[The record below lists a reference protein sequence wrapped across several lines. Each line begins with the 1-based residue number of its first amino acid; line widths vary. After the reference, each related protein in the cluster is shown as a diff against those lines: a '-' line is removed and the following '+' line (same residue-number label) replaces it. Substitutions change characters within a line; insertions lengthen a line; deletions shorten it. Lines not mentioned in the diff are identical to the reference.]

1 MNIEFC
7 PRLRKFKHTRFGQS
21 NVYWVSN
28 PTPVYGGNDQC
39 RLNGKLPNLEER
51 MESKAFVLFLATWL
65 ILAAGCITPP
75 AAPDP
80 TAAGQGATPLLPNEP
95 PPFST
100 AGWKTDFTKRTVAW
114 DEVLS
119 GGPPKDGIPAINQP
133 TFESV
138 ATARERLAEQSPVLF
153 FAHGS
158 VTRAYPLDI
167 LIWHEIV
174 NDVVDGQ
181 PVAVTFC
188 PLCNASIVFDRQ
200 VGEQTLDFGT
210 TGKLRK
216 SDLIMYDRQTES
228 WWQQALGEAIAGEFT
243 GTRLTFLAS
252 QVMSFG
258 DFATEFPDGE
268 VLAIPTEFSRS
279 YGQNPYIGYDSTAQP
294 FLYDGELDVR
304 LPATER
310 VVGIQLGAV
319 ARAYPFTTL
328 TKHGVVNDELAETPI
343 AIFFKGGV
351 SSALDTARIDQGR
364 DVGSTVV
371 FDRRLDN
378 QVLTFAAA
386 ESGTFTDAETGST
399 WNIVGEAMDGPL
411 VGQQLTRV
419 VAFDH
424 FWFAWRAFFPETE
437 LFASPE

>member
-1 MNIEFC
+1 M
-7 PRLRKFKHTRFGQS
+7 K
-21 NVYWVSN
+21 
-28 PTPVYGGNDQC
+28 
-39 RLNGKLPNLEER
+39 
-51 MESKAFVLFLATWL
+51 SKTVVFILLACLLVL
-65 ILAAGCITPP
+65 AGCIVPP
-75 AAPDP
+75 ATPVESGTSDAPAAVP
-80 TAAGQGATPLLPNEP
+80 TGQTTAGLLPSEL

-100 AGWKTDFTKRTVAW
+100 TGWQTDFTKRSIDW

-119 GGPPKDGIPAINQP
+119 GGPPKDGIPAIDEP

-138 ATARERLAEQSPVLF
+138 AAAGERLAQQSPVLF

-158 VTRAYPLDI
+158 VTRAYPLEI

-174 NDVVDGQ
+174 NDVVDGL

-200 VGEQTLDFGT
+200 VGDQTLDFGT

-228 WWQQALGEAIAGEFT
+228 WWQQALGEAIAGKFT

-258 DFATEFPDGE
+258 NFAAAFPAGE
-268 VLAIPTEFSRS
+268 VLAIPAAGGRS
-279 YGQNPYIGYDSTAQP
+279 YGRNPYEGYDSTARP
-294 FLYDGELDVR
+294 FLYDGELDAR

-310 VVGIQLGAV
+310 VVGIQLGDV

-328 TKHGVVNDELAETPI
+328 TKHGVVNDELTATPI
-343 AIFFKGGV
+343 VIFFKRGV

-378 QVLTFAAA
+378 QVLTF
-386 ESGTFTDAETGST
+386 EVLENGSFKDAETGST
-399 WNIVGEAMDGPL
+399 WNFIGVALEGPL
-411 VGQQLTRV
+411 AGKQLTRV

-424 FWFAWRAFFPETE
+424 FWFAWRAFFPATE
-437 LFASPE
+437 IFALAE

>member
-1 MNIEFC
+1 MK
-7 PRLRKFKHTRFGQS
+7 RKPITL
-21 NVYWVSN
+21 YLLL
-28 PTPVYGGNDQC
+28 C
-39 RLNGKLPNLEER
+39 LI
-51 MESKAFVLFLATWL
+51 VLV
-65 ILAAGCITPP
+65 GCIAPP
-75 AAPDP
+75 SALVEGGAPVAA
-80 TAAGQGATPLLPNEP
+80 TVGSLPSEP

-100 AGWKTDFTKRTVAW
+100 TGWTTDFTKRSIAW

-119 GGPPKDGIPAINQP
+119 GGPPKDGIPAIDQP

-138 ATARERLAEQSPVLF
+138 EAAGERLAGQSPVLF
-153 FAHGS
+153 FAHGA

-174 NDVVDGQ
+174 NDVVDGL

-200 VGEQTLDFGT
+200 VGDRTLDFGT

-228 WWQQALGEAIAGEFT
+228 WWQQALGEAIVGEFT

-258 DFATEFPDGE
+258 DFAAEFPTGE
-268 VLAIPTEFSRS
+268 VLAIPAEFNRS
-279 YGQNPYIGYDSTAQP
+279 YGQNPYTGYDSTAQP
-294 FLYDGELDVR
+294 FLYDGELDGR

-310 VVGIQLGAV
+310 VVGITLGDV
-319 ARAYPFTTL
+319 AKAYPFTTL
-328 TKHGVVNDELAETPI
+328 TKYRVANDAIADTPVV
-343 AIFFKGGV
+343 IFFKRGV
-351 SSALDTARIDQGR
+351 SSALDTALIDQGR

-371 FDRRLDN
+371 FDRRLDE
-378 QVLTFAAA
+378 QVLTF
-386 ESGTFTDAETGST
+386 ESLENGTFTDTETGST
-399 WNIVGEAMDGPL
+399 WNIIGEAIDGPL
-411 VGQQLTRV
+411 AGKQLIRV

-437 LFASPE
+437 IFAFNRQ

>member
-1 MNIEFC
+1 MKINNALC
-7 PRLRKFKHTRFGQS
+7 CMLS
-21 NVYWVSN
+21 
-28 PTPVYGGNDQC
+28 C
-39 RLNGKLPNLEER
+39 
-51 MESKAFVLFLATWL
+51 L
-65 ILAAGCITPP
+65 ILLAGCIVPP
-75 AAPDP
+75 KPPVEAGAAPVDSAGQ
-80 TAAGQGATPLLPNEP
+80 TAAGLLPSAP

-100 AGWKTDFTKRTVAW
+100 SGWQTDFTKRSIEWA
-114 DEVLS
+114 EVLS
-119 GGPPKDGIPAINQP
+119 GGPPKDGIPAVDHP
-133 TFESV
+133 TFESIE
-138 ATARERLAEQSPVLF
+138 AAGERLVEQSPVLF
-153 FAHGS
+153 FAHGN
-158 VTRAYPLDI
+158 VARAYPLEI

-174 NDVVDGQ
+174 NDEVDGL

-188 PLCNASIVFDRQ
+188 PLCNASIVFDRR

-258 DFATEFPDGE
+258 DFATEFPEGE

-279 YGQNPYIGYDSTAQP
+279 YGQNPYIGYDSTARP
-294 FLYDGELDVR
+294 FLYDGELDAR

-310 VVGIQLGAV
+310 VVGINLGDV
-319 ARAYPFTTL
+319 ARAYAFA
-328 TKHGVVNDELAETPI
+328 HLAEQGVLNDTLAGTPV

-351 SSALDTARIDQGR
+351 SSALDTGRIDQGR

-378 QVLTFAAA
+378 QVLTFATL
-386 ESGTFTDAETGST
+386 ENGTFKDVETGST
-399 WNIVGEAMDGPL
+399 WNFIGVALDGPL
-411 VGQQLTRV
+411 AGKQLTRI

-424 FWFAWRAFFPETE
+424 FWFAWHAFFPQTE
-437 LFASPE
+437 LFTSAE

>member
-1 MNIEFC
+1 MK
-7 PRLRKFKHTRFGQS
+7 RKPITL
-21 NVYWVSN
+21 YLLL
-28 PTPVYGGNDQC
+28 C
-39 RLNGKLPNLEER
+39 LI
-51 MESKAFVLFLATWL
+51 VLV
-65 ILAAGCITPP
+65 GCIAPP
-75 AAPDP
+75 SALVEGGAPVAA
-80 TAAGQGATPLLPNEP
+80 TVGSLPSEP

-100 AGWKTDFTKRTVAW
+100 TGWTTDFTKRSIAW

-119 GGPPKDGIPAINQP
+119 GGPPKDGIPAIDQP

-138 ATARERLAEQSPVLF
+138 EAADERLAGQSPVLF
-153 FAHGS
+153 FAHGA

-174 NDVVDGQ
+174 NDVVDGL

-200 VGEQTLDFGT
+200 VGDRTLDFGT

-228 WWQQALGEAIAGEFT
+228 WWQQALGEAIVGEFT

-258 DFATEFPDGE
+258 DFAAEFPTGE
-268 VLAIPTEFSRS
+268 VLAIPAEFNRS
-279 YGQNPYIGYDSTAQP
+279 YGQNPYTGYDSTAQP
-294 FLYDGELDVR
+294 FLYDGELDGR

-310 VVGIQLGAV
+310 VVGITLGDV
-319 ARAYPFTTL
+319 AKAYPFTTL
-328 TKHGVVNDELAETPI
+328 TKYRVANDAIADTPVV
-343 AIFFKGGV
+343 IFFKRGV
-351 SSALDTARIDQGR
+351 SSALDTALIDQGR

-371 FDRRLDN
+371 FDRRLDE
-378 QVLTFAAA
+378 QVLTF
-386 ESGTFTDAETGST
+386 ESLENGTFTDTETGST
-399 WNIVGEAMDGPL
+399 WNIIGEAIDGPL
-411 VGQQLTRV
+411 AGKQLIRV

-437 LFASPE
+437 IFAFNRQ

>member
-1 MNIEFC
+1 MK
-7 PRLRKFKHTRFGQS
+7 RKPITL
-21 NVYWVSN
+21 YLLL
-28 PTPVYGGNDQC
+28 C
-39 RLNGKLPNLEER
+39 LI
-51 MESKAFVLFLATWL
+51 VLV
-65 ILAAGCITPP
+65 GCIAPPSALVEGGAP
-75 AAPDP
+75 AA
-80 TAAGQGATPLLPNEP
+80 ATVGSLPSEP

-100 AGWKTDFTKRTVAW
+100 TGWITDFTKRSIAW

-119 GGPPKDGIPAINQP
+119 GGPPKDGIPAIDQP

-138 ATARERLAEQSPVLF
+138 EAAGERLAGQSPVLF
-153 FAHGS
+153 FAHGA

-174 NDVVDGQ
+174 NDVVDGL

-200 VGEQTLDFGT
+200 VGDRTLDFGT

-228 WWQQALGEAIAGEFT
+228 WWQQALGEAIVGEFT

-258 DFATEFPDGE
+258 DFAAEFPTGE
-268 VLAIPTEFSRS
+268 VLAIPAEFNRS
-279 YGQNPYIGYDSTAQP
+279 YGQNPYTGYDSTAQP
-294 FLYDGELDVR
+294 FLYDGELDGR

-310 VVGIQLGAV
+310 VVGITLGDV
-319 ARAYPFTTL
+319 AKAYPFTTL
-328 TKHGVVNDELAETPI
+328 TKYRVANDAIADTPVV
-343 AIFFKGGV
+343 IFFKRGV
-351 SSALDTARIDQGR
+351 SSALDTALIDQGR

-371 FDRRLDN
+371 FDRRLDE
-378 QVLTFAAA
+378 QVLTF
-386 ESGTFTDAETGST
+386 ESLENGTFTDTETGST
-399 WNIVGEAMDGPL
+399 WNIIGEAIDGPL
-411 VGQQLTRV
+411 AGKQLIRV

-437 LFASPE
+437 IFAFNRQ

>member
-1 MNIEFC
+1 MKI
-7 PRLRKFKHTRFGQS
+7 KT
-21 NVYWVSN
+21 
-28 PTPVYGGNDQC
+28 
-39 RLNGKLPNLEER
+39 
-51 MESKAFVLFLATWL
+51 AVLFLLSGLFVLT
-65 ILAAGCITPP
+65 GCIVLSAVEQSAP
-75 AAPDP
+75 AAAPG
-80 TAAGQGATPLLPNEP
+80 AASVGENGVVLLPVTP

-100 AGWKTDFTKRTVAW
+100 TGWTTDFTKRTIAW

-119 GGPPKDGIPAINQP
+119 GGPPKDGIPAIDQP

-138 ATARERLAEQSPVLF
+138 AAAEERLAEQSPVIF

-158 VTRAYPLDI
+158 VTRAYPLEI

-174 NDVVDGQ
+174 NDEVDGL

-188 PLCNASIVFDRQ
+188 PLCNASIVFDRR

-258 DFATEFPDGE
+258 DFAAEFPDGE
-268 VLAIPTEFSRS
+268 VLAIPAGFSRA
-279 YGQNPYIGYDSTAQP
+279 YGRNPYTGYDSTDRP
-294 FLYDGELDVR
+294 FLYDGALDTR

-310 VVGIQLGAV
+310 VVGISLGDV
-319 ARAYPFTTL
+319 ARAYAFADVAVQ
-328 TKHGVVNDELAETPI
+328 GVINDELAEQ
-343 AIFFKGGV
+343 AVVIFFKGGV
-351 SSALDTARIDQGR
+351 SSALDAALIDEGR

-371 FDRRLDN
+371 FDRRLDD
-378 QVLTFAAA
+378 QVLTFDALDN
-386 ESGTFTDAETGST
+386 GLFKDAETGST
-399 WNIVGEAMDGPL
+399 WNILGEALAGPL
-411 VGQQLTRV
+411 VGKQLPQV

-424 FWFAWRAFFPETE
+424 FWFAWHAFYPETE
-437 LFASPE
+437 IFALTE

>member
-1 MNIEFC
+1 MKIKPILFFI
-7 PRLRKFKHTRFGQS
+7 LT
-21 NVYWVSN
+21 Y
-28 PTPVYGGNDQC
+28 
-39 RLNGKLPNLEER
+39 LI
-51 MESKAFVLFLATWL
+51 VL
-65 ILAAGCITPP
+65 AGCI
-75 AAPDP
+75 APSAPGGQDAP
-80 TAAGQGATPLLPNEP
+80 STAPNGTASGQTATGLLPSAP
-95 PPFST
+95 PPFSAT
-100 AGWKTDFTKRTVAW
+100 DWKTDFTKHSIDW
-114 DEVLS
+114 NEILS
-119 GGPPKDGIPAINQP
+119 GGPPKDGIPSIDQP

-138 ATARERLAEQSPVLF
+138 ETAGERLVEQSPVIF
-153 FAHGS
+153 FAHGR
-158 VTRAYPLDI
+158 VTRAYPLEI

-200 VGEQTLDFGT
+200 VGDRTLDFGT

-258 DFATEFPDGE
+258 DFAAAFPDGE
-268 VLAIPTEFSRS
+268 VLAIPAAGGRS
-279 YGQNPYIGYDSTAQP
+279 YGRNPYEGYDSTARP
-294 FLYDGELDVR
+294 FLYEGALDAR

-310 VVGIQLGAV
+310 VVGIQLSDV
-319 ARAYPFTTL
+319 ARAYPFATL
-328 TKHGVVNDELAETPI
+328 TKHGVVNDDLADTPI
-343 AIFFKGGV
+343 VIFFKRGV

-378 QVLTFAAA
+378 QMLTFAVL
-386 ESGTFTDAETGST
+386 ENGIFTDSETGST
-399 WNIVGEAMDGPL
+399 WNILGEALDGPL
-411 VGQQLTRV
+411 AGKQLTQV

-424 FWFAWRAFFPETE
+424 FWFAWQAFFPETE
-437 LFASPE
+437 IFTFDAQ

>member
-1 MNIEFC
+1 MK
-7 PRLRKFKHTRFGQS
+7 RKPITL
-21 NVYWVSN
+21 YLLL
-28 PTPVYGGNDQC
+28 C
-39 RLNGKLPNLEER
+39 LI
-51 MESKAFVLFLATWL
+51 VLV
-65 ILAAGCITPP
+65 GCIAPP
-75 AAPDP
+75 SALVEGGAPVAA
-80 TAAGQGATPLLPNEP
+80 TVGSLPSEP

-100 AGWKTDFTKRTVAW
+100 TGWTTDFTKRSIAW

-119 GGPPKDGIPAINQP
+119 GGPPKDGIPAIDQP

-138 ATARERLAEQSPVLF
+138 EAADERLAGQSPVLF
-153 FAHGS
+153 FAHGA

-174 NDVVDGQ
+174 NDVVDGL

-200 VGEQTLDFGT
+200 VGDRTLDFGT

-228 WWQQALGEAIAGEFT
+228 WWQQALGEAIVGEFT
-243 GTRLTFLAS
+243 GMRLTFLAS

-258 DFATEFPDGE
+258 DFAAEFPTGE
-268 VLAIPTEFSRS
+268 VLAIPAEFNRS
-279 YGQNPYIGYDSTAQP
+279 YGQNPYTGYDSTAQP
-294 FLYDGELDVR
+294 FLYDGELDGR

-310 VVGIQLGAV
+310 VVGITLGDV
-319 ARAYPFTTL
+319 AKAYPFTTL
-328 TKHGVVNDELAETPI
+328 TKYRVANDAIADTPVV
-343 AIFFKGGV
+343 IFFKRGV
-351 SSALDTARIDQGR
+351 SSALDTALIDQGR

-371 FDRRLDN
+371 FDRRLDE
-378 QVLTFAAA
+378 QVLTF
-386 ESGTFTDAETGST
+386 ESLENGTFTDTETGST
-399 WNIVGEAMDGPL
+399 WNIIGEAIDGPL
-411 VGQQLTRV
+411 AGKQLIRV

-437 LFASPE
+437 IFAFNRQ

>member
-1 MNIEFC
+1 MKI
-7 PRLRKFKHTRFGQS
+7 K
-21 NVYWVSN
+21 
-28 PTPVYGGNDQC
+28 PVIFS
-39 RLNGKLPNLEER
+39 LLSSLL
-51 MESKAFVLFLATWL
+51 VL
-65 ILAAGCITPP
+65 AGCIAPP
-75 AAPDP
+75 AAPVEPGAAAAPADASAGP
-80 TAAGQGATPLLPNEP
+80 TNSVLLPSEP

-100 AGWKTDFTKRTVAW
+100 TGWQTDFTKRSIDW

-119 GGPPKDGIPAINQP
+119 GGPPKDGIPAVDAP

-138 ATARERLAEQSPVLF
+138 AAAGERLAEQSPVLF
-153 FAHGS
+153 FAHGN
-158 VTRAYPLDI
+158 VTRAYPLEI

-174 NDVVDGQ
+174 NDVVDGL

-188 PLCNASIVFDRQ
+188 PLCNASIVFDRR

-258 DFATEFPDGE
+258 DFAAEFPAGE
-268 VLAIPTEFSRS
+268 VLAIPAEFSRS
-279 YGQNPYIGYDSTAQP
+279 YGQNPYTGYDSTARP
-294 FLYDGELDVR
+294 FLYDGELDAR
-304 LPATER
+304 LHPTER
-310 VVGIQLGAV
+310 VVGLQRGDA
-319 ARAYPFTTL
+319 ARAYPFATL
-328 TKHGVVNDELAETPI
+328 TKHGVVNDELAGTPVV
-343 AIFFKGGV
+343 IFFKRGV

-378 QVLTFAAA
+378 QVLTFAAL
-386 ESGTFTDAETGST
+386 ENGTFQDAETGST
-399 WNIVGEAMDGPL
+399 WNFIGEALDGPL
-411 VGQQLTRV
+411 AGKQLTRV

-424 FWFAWRAFFPETE
+424 FWFAWQAFFPKTE
-437 LFASPE
+437 LFALAE

>member
-1 MNIEFC
+1 MK
-7 PRLRKFKHTRFGQS
+7 RKPIIL
-21 NVYWVSN
+21 Y
-28 PTPVYGGNDQC
+28 
-39 RLNGKLPNLEER
+39 
-51 MESKAFVLFLATWL
+51 VLLCL
-65 ILAAGCITPP
+65 IVLTGCIVPP
-75 AAPDP
+75 TASVEPGASVAPIAAP
-80 TAAGQGATPLLPNEP
+80 AGQATGPLLPSEP

-100 AGWKTDFTKRTVAW
+100 TDWTTDFTKRSVEW

-119 GGPPKDGIPAINQP
+119 GGPPKDGIPAIDQP

-138 ATARERLAEQSPVLF
+138 EAAGERLADQSPVLV
-153 FAHGS
+153 FAHGA

-174 NDVVDGQ
+174 NDEVDGL

-200 VGEQTLDFGT
+200 VGERTLDFGT

-228 WWQQALGEAIAGEFT
+228 WWQQALGEAIVGEFT

-258 DFATEFPDGE
+258 DFAAEFPAGE
-268 VLAIPTEFSRS
+268 VLAIPAEFSRS

-294 FLYDGELDVR
+294 FLYDGELDGR

-310 VVGIQLGAV
+310 VVGITLGDT
-319 ARAYPFTTL
+319 ARAYSFTTL
-328 TKHGVVNDELAETPI
+328 TKYRVANDEIGETPVV
-343 AIFFKGGV
+343 IFFKRGV
-351 SSALDTARIDQGR
+351 SSALDTALIDQGR

-371 FDRRLDN
+371 FDRRLDD
-378 QVLTFAAA
+378 QVLTFEAL
-386 ESGTFTDAETGST
+386 ENGTFKDTETAST
-399 WNIVGEAMDGPL
+399 WNIIGEATDGPL
-411 VGQQLTRV
+411 TGKQLTRV

-437 LFASPE
+437 IFTFTE

>member
-1 MNIEFC
+1 MK
-7 PRLRKFKHTRFGQS
+7 RKPITL
-21 NVYWVSN
+21 YLLL
-28 PTPVYGGNDQC
+28 C
-39 RLNGKLPNLEER
+39 LI
-51 MESKAFVLFLATWL
+51 VLV
-65 ILAAGCITPP
+65 GCIAPPSAPGEVGAP
-75 AAPDP
+75 AA
-80 TAAGQGATPLLPNEP
+80 ATVGLLPSEP

-100 AGWKTDFTKRTVAW
+100 SGWQTDFAKRSIAW
-114 DEVLS
+114 EEVLS
-119 GGPPKDGIPAINQP
+119 GGPPEDGIPAVDHP

-138 ATARERLAEQSPVLF
+138 EAAGERLAKQSPVLF
-153 FAHGS
+153 FAHGN
-158 VTRAYPLDI
+158 VARAYPLEI

-174 NDVVDGQ
+174 NDEVDGL

-188 PLCNASIVFDRQ
+188 PLCNASIVFDRR

-258 DFATEFPDGE
+258 DFATEFPEGE

-279 YGQNPYIGYDSTAQP
+279 YGQNPYIGYDSTARP
-294 FLYDGELDVR
+294 FLYDGELDAR

-310 VVGIQLGAV
+310 VVGINLGDV
-319 ARAYPFTTL
+319 ARAYAFA
-328 TKHGVVNDELAETPI
+328 HLAEQGVLNDTLAGTPV

-351 SSALDTARIDQGR
+351 SSALDTGRIDQGR

-378 QVLTFAAA
+378 QVLTFATL
-386 ESGTFTDAETGST
+386 ENGTFKDLETGST
-399 WNIVGEAMDGPL
+399 WNFIGEALDGPL
-411 VGQQLTRV
+411 AGKQLTRV

-437 LFASPE
+437 IKSE

>member
-1 MNIEFC
+1 MK
-7 PRLRKFKHTRFGQS
+7 RKPITL
-21 NVYWVSN
+21 YLLL
-28 PTPVYGGNDQC
+28 C
-39 RLNGKLPNLEER
+39 
-51 MESKAFVLFLATWL
+51 L
-65 ILAAGCITPP
+65 IALVGCIAPP
-75 AAPDP
+75 SALVEGGAPVAA
-80 TAAGQGATPLLPNEP
+80 TVGSLPSEP

-100 AGWKTDFTKRTVAW
+100 TGWTTDFTKHSIAW

-119 GGPPKDGIPAINQP
+119 GGPPKDGIPAIDQP

-138 ATARERLAEQSPVLF
+138 EAADERLAGQSPVLF
-153 FAHGS
+153 FAHGA

-174 NDVVDGQ
+174 NDVVDGL

-200 VGEQTLDFGT
+200 VGDRTLDFGT

-228 WWQQALGEAIAGEFT
+228 WWQQALGEAIVGEFT
-243 GTRLTFLAS
+243 GMRLTFLAS

-258 DFATEFPDGE
+258 DFAAEFPTGE
-268 VLAIPTEFSRS
+268 VLAIPAEFNRS
-279 YGQNPYIGYDSTAQP
+279 YGQNPYTGYDSTAQP
-294 FLYDGELDVR
+294 FLYDGELDGR

-310 VVGIQLGAV
+310 VVGITLGDV
-319 ARAYPFTTL
+319 AKAYPFTTL
-328 TKHGVVNDELAETPI
+328 TKYRVANDAIADTPV
-343 AIFFKGGV
+343 AIFFKRGV
-351 SSALDTARIDQGR
+351 SSALDTALIDQGR

-371 FDRRLDN
+371 FDRRLDE
-378 QVLTFAAA
+378 QVLTF
-386 ESGTFTDAETGST
+386 ESLENGTFTDTETGST
-399 WNIVGEAMDGPL
+399 WNIIGEAIDGPL
-411 VGQQLTRV
+411 AGKQLIRV

-437 LFASPE
+437 IFAFNRQ

>member
-1 MNIEFC
+1 MKI
-7 PRLRKFKHTRFGQS
+7 KFFI
-21 NVYWVSN
+21 
-28 PTPVYGGNDQC
+28 
-39 RLNGKLPNLEER
+39 
-51 MESKAFVLFLATWL
+51 FFLLSCL
-65 ILAAGCITPP
+65 IGLGGCIGLPAEQGEQGVSSIAPTNTPSVE
-75 AAPDP
+75 
-80 TAAGQGATPLLPNEP
+80 GATELLPSEP

-100 AGWKTDFTKRTVAW
+100 TGWKTDFTKRSIEW

-119 GGPPKDGIPAINQP
+119 GGPPKDGIPAVDAP

-138 ATARERLAEQSPVLF
+138 AAASERLAEQSPVLF
-153 FAHGS
+153 FTHGN
-158 VTRAYPLDI
+158 VARAYPLEI

-174 NDVVDGQ
+174 NDEVDGL

-188 PLCNASIVFDRQ
+188 PLCNASIVFDRR

-258 DFATEFPDGE
+258 DFAAEFPVGE

-279 YGQNPYIGYDSTAQP
+279 YGRNPYEGYDSTTRP
-294 FLYDGELDVR
+294 FLYDGELDAR

-310 VVGIQLGAV
+310 VVGIKLGDV
-319 ARAYPFTTL
+319 ARAYAFSDL
-328 TKHGVVNDELAETPI
+328 AEQGVLNDELADTPV

-351 SSALDTARIDQGR
+351 SSALDTSRINDGR

-378 QVLTFAAA
+378 QVLTFAAL
-386 ESGTFTDAETGST
+386 ENGTFQDSETGST
-399 WNIVGEAMDGPL
+399 WNFIGEALAGPL
-411 VGQQLTRV
+411 AGKQLTRV

-424 FWFAWRAFFPETE
+424 FWFAWHAFFPATE
-437 LFASPE
+437 LFTFAE

>member
-1 MNIEFC
+1 MK
-7 PRLRKFKHTRFGQS
+7 RKPITL
-21 NVYWVSN
+21 YLLL
-28 PTPVYGGNDQC
+28 C
-39 RLNGKLPNLEER
+39 
-51 MESKAFVLFLATWL
+51 L
-65 ILAAGCITPP
+65 IALVGCIAPP
-75 AAPDP
+75 SALVEGGAPVAA
-80 TAAGQGATPLLPNEP
+80 TVGSLPSEP

-100 AGWKTDFTKRTVAW
+100 TGWTTDFTKRSIAW

-119 GGPPKDGIPAINQP
+119 GGPPKDGIPAIDQP

-138 ATARERLAEQSPVLF
+138 EAADERLAGQSPVLF
-153 FAHGS
+153 FAHGA

-174 NDVVDGQ
+174 NDVVDGL

-200 VGEQTLDFGT
+200 VGDRTLDFGT

-228 WWQQALGEAIAGEFT
+228 WWQQALGEAIVGEFT
-243 GTRLTFLAS
+243 GMRLTFLAS

-258 DFATEFPDGE
+258 DFAAEFPTGE
-268 VLAIPTEFSRS
+268 VLAIPAEFNRS
-279 YGQNPYIGYDSTAQP
+279 YGQNPYTGYDSTAQP
-294 FLYDGELDVR
+294 FLYDGELDGR

-310 VVGIQLGAV
+310 VVGITLGDV
-319 ARAYPFTTL
+319 AKAYPFTTL
-328 TKHGVVNDELAETPI
+328 TKYRVANDAIADTPV
-343 AIFFKGGV
+343 AIFFKRGV
-351 SSALDTARIDQGR
+351 SSALDTALIDQGR

-371 FDRRLDN
+371 FDRRLDE
-378 QVLTFAAA
+378 QVLTF
-386 ESGTFTDAETGST
+386 ESLENGTFTDTETGST
-399 WNIVGEAMDGPL
+399 WNIIGEAIDGPL
-411 VGQQLTRV
+411 AGKQLIRV

-437 LFASPE
+437 IFAFNRQ